1 MKNYLCSI
9 ILMAIIISI
18 PFLNGNPC
26 LANEGEVNMSIGEKF
41 HYETSYGDQGYKGKD
56 VRYGG
61 NIPLYKEYPDCKR
74 IKLPKPE
81 PGNMTVE
88 SAITN
93 RRSVRYFKDE
103 TIKLE
108 HLSQILFSGAGITY
122 GKSGQELRAAPSG
135 GALYPI
141 ELYIVVNNVET
152 LEKGLY
158 HFHVKDSSLGLIK
171 AGDFNKDIHIASHE
185 QDAVGKSPITI
196 IITARFERTT
206 RKYTDRGYRYT
217 YIECGAVG
225 ENIFL
230 QTISLG
236 LGTVMV
242 GAFNDDKLN
251 DFIGI
256 DGIEEAALLIMPIG
270 CLL

>member
-9 ILMAIIISI
+9 VLTAIIIC
-18 PFLNGNPC
+18 NPC
-26 LANEGEVNMSIGEKF
+26 LANEGDINMSIGEKF
-41 HYETSYGDQGYKGKD
+41 HFETSYSDQGYKGKD
-56 VRYGG
+56 VRYGK
-61 NIPLYKEYPDCKR
+61 NIPLYKEYPNCKK

-81 PGNMTVE
+81 PGSMNVE

-103 TIKLE
+103 AIKLG

-122 GKSGQELRAAPSG
+122 TRSGLALRAAPSG

-141 ELYIVVNNVET
+141 ELYVVVNNVDT

-158 HFHVKDSSLGLIK
+158 HYQVKDSSLALIK

-185 QDAVGKSPITI
+185 QAAVGNSPITI
-196 IITARFERTT
+196 IITARFERST

-230 QTISLG
+230 QTISMG

-251 DFIGI
+251 DFVGI
-256 DGIEEAALLIMPIG
+256 DGVEEAALLIMPIG
-270 CLL
+270 RL